1 MSLSKEEINQRT
13 GIIVDAAMKVHTV
26 LGPGLLESAY
36 QACLAYELEKRGL
49 DVRTQ
54 VSIPLIYEQIR
65 LEIGYRA
72 DLVVEREIV
81 VELKA
86 IEKLAAIHETQL
98 VSNLRMGNFKV
109 GLLINF
115 HEAHLKN
122 GIRRKVNNLT

>member
-1 MSLSKEEINQRT
+1 MRLSAEEINRRT
-13 GIIVDAAMKVHTV
+13 GVIIDAAMKVHTI

-36 QACLAYELEKRGL
+36 QTCLAYELEKRGL
-49 DVRTQ
+49 DVRAQ

-65 LEIGYRA
+65 METGYRA
-72 DLVVEREIV
+72 DLVVDREIV

-86 IEKLAAIHETQL
+86 VETLARIHEAQL
-98 VSNLRMGNFKV
+98 LSNLKMGAFRV

-115 HEAHLKN
+115 HEEHLKD